1 MNFPKG
7 NNNSGADVNDSG
19 VTFTDCN
26 DGTTGSNGYWSA
38 QNWAH
43 KNGSGS
49 TFNKTTHNGQACGV
63 ADINGDQWQI
73 TQGLTTLGVAA
84 KTITAI
90 TAANPAVFTKIAHG
104 YTDGQQIMLTGTGTP
119 AAWNALSGKFYTV
132 ANKDDNTFEL
142 TGVSTVGF
150 DAVGAYDTNTLSATA
165 GAFYMLKES
174 IALKDVTGGNT
185 VDATDHFDET
195 FIAANMDVITPVL
208 AGAFS
213 MRFGS
218 STSQVLSGE
227 VSRSANAY
235 KLTAAGLPMAATS
248 FSAGGSNTFGTDY
261 YYQSLVAGLCPI
273 RGGAWND
280 TTYAG
285 VWGLTLSDALYGS
298 HNYVSSRSCLYV

>member
-7 NNNSGADVNDSG
+7 NNNSGADANDSG

-38 QNWAH
+38 QNCAH

-142 TGVSTVGF
+142 TGVTTAGF
-150 DAVGAYDTNTLSATA
+150 DAYDTDTLSATA
-165 GAFYMLKES
+165 GEFRMLKES

-185 VDATDHFDET
+185 VDATDHFDAT

-208 AGAFS
+208 AGAFV

-261 YYQSLVAGLCPI
+261 YSQYLVAGLCPV
-273 RGGAWND
+273 RGGRWDYA
-280 TTYAG
+280 TTAG
-285 VWGLTLSDALYGS
+285 VWHLDLCAAFDSISYDS
-298 HNYVSSRSCLYV
+298 VSSRSCLYV